1 MSVYFYFPTRAN
13 TFISYVYMQSA
24 VLLILEKVTFAIV
37 STIRGKSRTG
47 EETETEQAVDNCA
60 ITDGY
65 KSRYIV
71 TSAAALEE
79 RLLLFNIQNTAF

>member
-1 MSVYFYFPTRAN
+1 MSVYFYFPTRPNA
-13 TFISYVYMQSA
+13 FISYVYVQSA

-47 EETETEQAVDNCA
+47 EEREQAVDNCA

-71 TSAAALEE
+71 TSSAALEE